1 VKYTN
6 PFPQRFRRVAVV
18 SAIAVLATACGGGGG
33 SDDDDDN
40 QDPTISLARAGTG
53 SLVVNTAEALTAT
66 AADADGSVAKVEFF
80 VDGTKV
86 GEDTTAPFEFSWT
99 PTAVGSYELTAVVTD
114 DEGATATSTAV
125 TISVTTAANALPT
138 VTLADPVVSGTA
150 PATVTLTA
158 TASDS
163 DGTIASVEFFNGATS
178 LGAGTLKTG
187 TTDTWELVLN
197 NQPAGT
203 LSVTAKATDNGG
215 GETVTAAKTATVND
229 PANNVPTVTLAA
241 VGATGTVGVAINLSA
256 TATDSDGTISG
267 VEFFNGATSLGAG
280 ARVGST
286 NEWTLAYTPTAAGTL
301 SITAKATDDDGAVTE
316 SSPAQSVTVSPNPV
330 GSWASQSTAQK
341 AGITEVP
348 SLALDA
354 GNVAQYAMAGLAGA
368 AGPAAAN
375 DHAALMFGMNVP
387 AVVTAGTCGANP
399 VNVAP
404 GTPDRID
411 FTTCEYGGYTFTD
424 ATPAPVFGPDYLEY
438 TAGATATV
446 VFNNIAV
453 TGNGAPGPLSG
464 LTVSCTGTPSA
475 DTCLVSEDNGNK
487 WGTGLSWTY
496 TGATNYVLGGVL
508 HAAGGGGPG
517 LQANVRYDGFNPLTP
532 GGRAIIYGGADSYAV
547 ATPVSSSGATQ
558 VTLSVSINGS
568 AASTVSCTQGGG
580 GAWTCVP

>member
-1 VKYTN
+1 
-6 PFPQRFRRVAVV
+6 VAVV
-18 SAIAVLATACGGGGG
+18 SAIAVLATACGGGG

-99 PTAVGSYELTAVVTD
+99 PTAVGSYGLTAVVTD

-163 DGTIASVEFFNGATS
+163 DGTISGVQFFNGATS

-203 LSVTAKATDNGG
+203 LNVTAKATDNGG

-280 ARVGST
+280 ARVGAT

-341 AGITEVP
+341 AGITAAP
-348 SLALDA
+348 TLALTDA
-354 GNVAQYAMAGLAGA
+354 NQIANYVMAAFAGTVN
-368 AGPAAAN
+368 AAAR
-375 DHAALMFGMNVP
+375 DHAALTLGKETP
-387 AVVTAGTCGANP
+387 AIAAA
-399 VNVAP
+399 AP
-404 GTPDRID
+404 GGACDATVSAGGRID
-411 FTTCEYGGYTFTD
+411 FETCAFGGYTFTGTPKFGANFLTYT
-424 ATPAPVFGPDYLEY
+424 ATGADYTVEFSNIDVLGNGNTAGTLLVAPV
-438 TAGATATV
+438 
-446 VFNNIAV
+446 
-453 TGNGAPGPLSG
+453 
-464 LTVSCTGTPSA
+464 TVSCTGT
-475 DTCLVSEDNGNK
+475 TCMLKDGAVDR
-487 WGTGLSWTY
+487 WGTDFTWTFNAGDSSWTT
-496 TGATNYVLGGVL
+496 TGVRHL
-508 HAAGGGGPG
+508 AGGAAPDDD
-517 LQANVRYDGFNPLTP
+517 ANVRYEAFAPQQAVP
-532 GGRAIIYGGADSYAV
+532 AGRAIVYGAADGYAV
-547 ATPVSSSGATQ
+547 ATPTAYAGGV
-558 VTLSVSINGS
+558 VTLSVAINGG
-568 AASTVSCTQGGG
+568 AATAFNCTLVAGD
-580 GAWTCVP
+580 WTCAP